1 MTVDKDS
8 QIDDADDVDG
18 LDVDGADK
26 SSDEQRTVRR
36 WIRAGRR
43 SLGAGIRGACRRL
56 ARWRFILLAVAVV
69 AAVSLAAGLFFFQY
83 RPDQQTDDA
92 AAQAA
97 VTAASEGTVA
107 ILSYSADT
115 VDHDLAVAQSQ
126 LTGEFLRYFRDFG
139 QHFVAPAVRQRQV
152 RASATV
158 LRAAVSELHPN
169 SAVVLLFVHQTSTDN
184 EKKEPAVTSNNVRA
198 TLTKVDGA
206 WLISKFEP
214 V

>member
-1 MTVDKDS
+1 MTVDQDA

-43 SLGAGIRGACRRL
+43 SLRAGIRGTCRRL

-69 AAVSLAAGLFFFQY
+69 AAMGLAAGLFFFQY

-107 ILSYSADT
+107 ILSYSADS

-158 LRAAVSELHPN
+158 LRAAVSELHPD
-169 SAVVLLFVHQTSTDN
+169 SAVVLLFIHQTSTDK

-198 TLTKVDGA
+198 TLTKVDGS